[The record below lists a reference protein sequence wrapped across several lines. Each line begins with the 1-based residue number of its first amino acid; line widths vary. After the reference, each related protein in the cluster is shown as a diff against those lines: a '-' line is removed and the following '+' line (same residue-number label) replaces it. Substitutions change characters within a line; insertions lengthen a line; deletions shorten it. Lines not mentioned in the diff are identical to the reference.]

1 MMCTN
6 EQLRA
11 AYALNLCTVSVA
23 QIIDYNDIG
32 ILMQEYDN
40 ILNNL
45 NMEAIPKNNALREA
59 LVQILDTIKLC
70 KISEGDRKLIDSE
83 YQNRMKNAVWSAVP
97 HLGLIFATGNPIA
110 IAMNLATQVGI
121 GYMNYRRNR
130 AEYQQGQEKEY
141 WQIQKSKLDMFSNL
155 QQMLF
160 ETAWRLADT
169 FNFPDEY
176 RLTDQQVHEYNNA
189 LLEDNP
195 IKRYNNL
202 DFMKDKF
209 KAYPHFWYQMGSTAN
224 SIYRSENLDIS
235 DSMRTMYKERAIEC
249 FEHYR
254 NLNKFNLLRHDA
266 ITSAWALEYIDLLDL
281 NDENDRAKARELLGE
296 AEAHAGN
303 ANDALELCAYA
314 DLKLGCYDDAVRLFK
329 TLVNRDYNAE
339 VNARILSAL
348 LIYNSRDPEKRD
360 NALFEY
366 AQLPMI
372 TKQQYLLPMP
382 STEDEWKNWK
392 PDWAKDEVSADAANE
407 GLTEGNSS
415 VASSG
420 TAADMKS
427 DIAPS
432 ESAEDAMDR
441 IIGWAAKNC
450 EFISVKIGF
459 YSKPIAVYETQS
471 YYLIVYQP
479 NRYDCPHNMQQIRV
493 NKKNGSVAFFGLDTR
508 AEKVMYESDIYDGQT
523 YISDARQREYYSVD
537 DDLYCGCSEGLLKIS
552 LDTMKYEKIE
562 LQAQNKYDSWKIS
575 GCGNKIVLVYNGDQN
590 KIYIYDINTKSAI
603 RLVWNENI
611 PAAQVDV
618 CAQNNGL
625 YILARNWVGSEV
637 VLYNYDGEFIT
648 SLYNLQDKYNNIY
661 HVENEETFYLGA
673 VGQPFIAKERI
684 VRLNTKNGVQ
694 RESELDISTDDSCS
708 LLTVA
713 RPYPD
718 CLMYVAKG
726 GIIKEVNY
734 QSGNVR
740 EIAEGAIYVWNMEKK
755 HFLKKEIERCTVN
768 EDFLRVGQ
776 YVYFYQGGNNGAT
789 SGPLMKASLLNP
801 GSVQVVRLYDSLEEA
816 GLA

>member
-59 LVQILDTIKLC
+59 LVQILETIKLC

-141 WQIQKSKLDMFSNL
+141 WQIQKSKLDIFSNL

-160 ETAWRLADT
+160 ETAWRLADA

-176 RLTDQQVHEYNNA
+176 RLTDQQVHEYNIT
-189 LLEDNP
+189 LLEDDP

-224 SIYRSENLDIS
+224 SIYRSEDLDIS
-235 DSMRTMYKERAIEC
+235 DSTRTMYKGHAIEC

-254 NLNKFNLLRHDA
+254 KLNKFNLLRQDA

-281 NDENDRAKARELLGE
+281 NDENDREKAKELLEE
-296 AEAHAGN
+296 AEAHAGT
-303 ANDALELCAYA
+303 AKDVLELCAYA
-314 DLKLGCYDDAVRLFK
+314 ALNLGNYDDAIKLFK
-329 TLVNRDYNAE
+329 FLVNNDYNLE
-339 VNARILSAL
+339 INARILSAL
-348 LIYNSRDPEKRD
+348 LIYNFRDPEKRD
-360 NALFEY
+360 SVLSAYENISGVAR
-366 AQLPMI
+366 
-372 TKQQYLLPMP
+372 KYLLPIP
-382 STEDEWKNWK
+382 STEEEWANFK
-392 PDWAKDEVSADAANE
+392 PDWAKDEVSADTANAS
-407 GLTEGNSS
+407 LTEESDS
-415 VASSG
+415 AASS
-420 TAADMKS
+420 DMPTDTKS
-427 DIAPS
+427 VIVPS
-432 ESAEDAMDR
+432 QSTEDAMDR

-450 EFISVKIGF
+450 KFISVKIGF

-471 YYLIVYQP
+471 YYLIAYQP
-479 NRYDCPHNMQQIRV
+479 NRYDCPHNMQQMRV
-493 NKKNGSVAFFGLDTR
+493 NKKNGSVAFFNLDTC
-508 AEKVMYESDIYDGQT
+508 AENVMYESDIYDGQA

-537 DDLYCGCSEGLLKIS
+537 DDLYCGCGEGLLKIS

-562 LQAQNKYDSWKIS
+562 LQSQNKYDRWKIS
-575 GCGNKIVLVYNGDQN
+575 GCGNKIVLVYNGDCN
-590 KIYIYDINTKSAI
+590 KIYIYEVNTKRAI
-603 RLVWNENI
+603 RLAWNEDI
-611 PAAQVDV
+611 PATQVDV
-618 CAQNNGL
+618 CAQSNGL
-625 YILARNWVGSEV
+625 YILVQNYDCSEV

-648 SLYNLQDKYNNIY
+648 SICNLQDKYNNIY

-673 VGQPFIAKERI
+673 VGTSFITKERI
-684 VRLNTKNGVQ
+684 VKLNTQNGNQ
-694 RESELDISTDDSCS
+694 RETELDVSMDDSYS
-708 LLTVA
+708 LIAVA
-713 RPYPD
+713 KSYPD
-718 CLMYVAKG
+718 CLIYVAKG

-740 EIAEGAIYVWNMEKK
+740 EIAEGAIYVWNREKK

-789 SGPLMKASLLNP
+789 GGPLMKASLSNP
-801 GSVQVVRLYDSLEEA
+801 GGVQVVRLYDSLEEA

>member
-249 FEHYR
+249 FERYR

-303 ANDALELCAYA
+303 ANDSLELCAYA

-392 PDWAKDEVSADAANE
+392 PDWAKDEVSAGTANE

-415 VASSG
+415 VALCD
-420 TAADMKS
+420 TAADTKS
-427 DIAPS
+427 VIVPS
-432 ESAEDAMDR
+432 QSAEDAIDR

-450 EFISVKIGF
+450 SYIGANIGF
-459 YSKPIAVYETQS
+459 YSTPIAFYETQN
-471 YYLIVYQP
+471 YYLILYWP
-479 NRYDCPHNMQQIRV
+479 HSPECPCNMQQMRV
-493 NKKNGSVAFFGLDTR
+493 DKRNGDIAYFDLDGR
-508 AEKVMYESDIYDGQT
+508 AKGIMYTSDVYNGQA
-523 YISDARQREYYSVD
+523 YISSVWQTDYYSKSD
-537 DDLYCGCSEGLLKIS
+537 ELYFGCEEGLLKVS
-552 LDTMKYEKIE
+552 LDTMQYERIDF
-562 LQAQNKYDSWKIS
+562 QAQNRADDYEIS
-575 GCGNKIVLVYNGDQN
+575 GCGNKIVLVYNGNHN
-590 KIYIYDINTKSAI
+590 KIYVYDIDTKNAI
-603 RLVWNENI
+603 RLAWNEEI
-611 PAAQVDV
+611 PAIHVYACAEKEGVYV
-618 CAQNNGL
+618 LAQNV
-625 YILARNWVGSEV
+625 VGSEV
-637 VLYNYDGEFIT
+637 VLFGYDGDLI
-648 SLYNLQDKYNNIY
+648 SSICKLQNKYDNIY
-661 HVENEETFYLGA
+661 HVESGTNFYLGA
-673 VGQPFIAKERI
+673 VGVHSITKER
-684 VRLNTKNGVQ
+684 VVKLMLQNGA
-694 RESELDISTDDSCS
+694 REETELDIMTDNGVYSNAVVKSYADS
-708 LLTVA
+708 
-713 RPYPD
+713 
-718 CLMYVAKG
+718 LMYVAKDG
-726 GIIKEVNY
+726 AIKMAEYRSGIT
-734 QSGNVR
+734 R
-740 EIAEGAIYVWNMEKK
+740 EIAEGATYLLLEEHK
-755 HFLKKEIERCTVN
+755 HLFKKEYEPHKIV

-776 YVYFYQGGNNGAT
+776 YVYFYQSENGGVTEG
-789 SGPLMKASLLNP
+789 SLVKASISTP
-801 GSVQVVRLYDSLEEA
+801 GGVQAVRLYDSLEEA

>member
-1 MMCTN
+1 M
-6 EQLRA
+6 
-11 AYALNLCTVSVA
+11 
-23 QIIDYNDIG
+23 
-32 ILMQEYDN
+32 
-40 ILNNL
+40 
-45 NMEAIPKNNALREA
+45 
-59 LVQILDTIKLC
+59 
-70 KISEGDRKLIDSE
+70 
-83 YQNRMKNAVWSAVP
+83 
-97 HLGLIFATGNPIA
+97 
-110 IAMNLATQVGI
+110 
-121 GYMNYRRNR
+121 
-130 AEYQQGQEKEY
+130 
-141 WQIQKSKLDMFSNL
+141 
-155 QQMLF
+155 
-160 ETAWRLADT
+160 
-169 FNFPDEY
+169 
-176 RLTDQQVHEYNNA
+176 
-189 LLEDNP
+189 
-195 IKRYNNL
+195 
-202 DFMKDKF
+202 
-209 KAYPHFWYQMGSTAN
+209 
-224 SIYRSENLDIS
+224 
-235 DSMRTMYKERAIEC
+235 
-249 FEHYR
+249 
-254 NLNKFNLLRHDA
+254 
-266 ITSAWALEYIDLLDL
+266 
-281 NDENDRAKARELLGE
+281 
-296 AEAHAGN
+296 
-303 ANDALELCAYA
+303 
-314 DLKLGCYDDAVRLFK
+314 
-329 TLVNRDYNAE
+329 VNRDYNAE
-339 VNARILSAL
+339 VNARVLSAL

-382 STEDEWKNWK
+382 STDEEWKNWK
-392 PDWAKDEVSADAANE
+392 PDWAKDKVSAGTANE
-407 GLTEGNSS
+407 GLTAGNSS
-415 VASSG
+415 VALSG

-427 DIAPS
+427 AIAPS

-450 EFISVKIGF
+450 KFISVKIGF

-479 NRYDCPHNMQQIRV
+479 NRYDCPHNMQQMRV

-575 GCGNKIVLVYNGDQN
+575 GCGNKIALVYNGDQN

-603 RLVWNENI
+603 RLVWNDNI

-740 EIAEGAIYVWNMEKK
+740 EIAEGAIYVWNREKK

-789 SGPLMKASLLNP
+789 SGPLMKASLSNP
-801 GSVQVVRLYDSLEEA
+801 GGVQVVRLYDSLEEA